1 MENGTSEIHV
11 ERRNCHGWTS
21 LLPKDRSVSDQC
33 RIPIWTCFW
42 IFSCFAK
49 SPVIGNHF
57 LAIIWQPEFVLIA
70 VTAGFRGMWRMR
82 KKARNYVACAGPMF
96 LLASSFALSN
106 SELCVSSLSVVVLS
120 SISSF
125 CQNLFPRV
133 ISPAFILDYSY
144 SVLCL
149 EWDTHYWTKED
160 LIKCADWGN
169 YTAQRSARCRVIWGV
184 DIGRPAISAGT
195 LIERSFGGLHLMDSG
210 VPGWQGNFCW

>member
-1 MENGTSEIHV
+1 
-11 ERRNCHGWTS
+11 
-21 LLPKDRSVSDQC
+21 
-33 RIPIWTCFW
+33 
-42 IFSCFAK
+42 
-49 SPVIGNHF
+49 
-57 LAIIWQPEFVLIA
+57 
-70 VTAGFRGMWRMR
+70 MR

-169 YTAQRSARCRVIWGV
+169 YTAQRSARCRVI
-184 DIGRPAISAGT
+184 
-195 LIERSFGGLHLMDSG
+195 
-210 VPGWQGNFCW
+210 